1 MVETQGAPRI
11 LPGTGEP
18 GVLGGPSPSST
29 LQDQAGHLICALVGV
44 AYKQCG
50 QLTSVFPGHPDFK
63 TESPGNPPIQASQD
77 GGLQGRTS
85 NRSAPLP
92 PASPF
97 HTAPAWASMGSPN
110 STALSRA
117 HQTLDPPSQSAGSQ
131 QGRVSCGSSSE
142 RRLGTLHTPVA
153 SLTLPTPA
161 DPAPCTA

>member
-1 MVETQGAPRI
+1 MVKTRGAPRI

-18 GVLGGPSPSST
+18 GVSGGPRPSST

-77 GGLQGRTS
+77 GGLQGQTG

-92 PASPF
+92 PRQPIP
-97 HTAPAWASMGSPN
+97 HCT
-110 STALSRA
+110 
-117 HQTLDPPSQSAGSQ
+117 
-131 QGRVSCGSSSE
+131 C
-142 RRLGTLHTPVA
+142 LGPYGF
-153 SLTLPTPA
+153 PKFNCP
-161 DPAPCTA
+161 